1 MKKFILVLIVFTL
14 FASFVYADLMTRGEL
29 RTRMA
34 LYYDIGV
41 EMPTQSKIDSRFQM
55 IFEQAFSENVTAVW
69 KVRVGNLIWGEDGA
83 MFEMDGEEV
92 NRVNIKTQNLYIGFL
107 CPITGVNAKVGIQ
120 EWKDP
125 RSLVLDD
132 DQAPFAGIMINKMF
146 GEDIMLEFG
155 TAKLY
160 EGDIA
165 ADDDIDLIFINF
177 DKGKMFGLN
186 NIIRR
191 WHRGNNIDAWI
202 MPYFNY
208 SVDNF
213 DLNLL
218 AAYNMSS
225 YKEYR
230 GYEDMT
236 LWGEDYSNGGF
247 AVSLK
252 AGYDFE
258 TILVGL
264 DFLYTSGDD
273 GSDPTSKTEF
283 NSIHPY
289 YNNGLEI
296 FGVGVH
302 SGASVGYVE
311 PGNNGQ
317 GLMSV
322 VLTGAYPAT
331 DKLTLKAAFGMLNAV
346 EAEETAMGMEVDLG
360 INYKLYSNLSFDLVG
375 AMAMPGKYYGEDLDN
390 TMALVSKLMYKF

>member
-14 FASFVYADLMTRGEL
+14 FATFGYADLLTRGEL

-34 LYYDIGV
+34 LYYEIGE

-55 IFEQAFSENVTAVW
+55 TFEKAFSNYLTAVW
-69 KVRVGNLIWGEDGA
+69 KVQVGDMIWGDAGA
-83 MFEMDGEEV
+83 EFPAGEV
-92 NRVNIKTQNLYIGFL
+92 NIETRNLYIGFL

-132 DQAPFAGIMINKMF
+132 DQAPFAGIMINKMLGDEF
-146 GEDIMLEFG
+146 MLELG

-160 EGDIA
+160 EGDIDY
-165 ADDDIDLIFINF
+165 DDDIDLFFINI
-177 DKGKMFGLN
+177 GKEMFGLD

-191 WHRGNNIDAWI
+191 WHRGKNIDAWI

-208 SVDNF
+208 TVDNL

-218 AAYNMSS
+218 VAYNMAS
-225 YKEYR
+225 YSEWI
-230 GYEDMT
+230 E
-236 LWGEDYSNGGF
+236 GEDYSNGGF

-258 TILVGL
+258 AAQVGL

-273 GSDPTSKTEF
+273 GSDPESTTVF

-289 YNNGLEI
+289 YDNGLEI
-296 FGVGVH
+296 FGIGINK
-302 SGASVGYVE
+302 GASVGYVE
-311 PGNNGQ
+311 PGNDGH

-322 VLTGAYPAT
+322 VLNGAYPVN

-346 EAEETAMGMEVDLG
+346 EADETDMGMEIDLG
-360 INYKLYSNLSFDLVG
+360 MNYKLYQNLHFDLVG
-375 AMAMPGKYYGEDLDN
+375 AMAMPGKFYGEDLDN
-390 TMALVSKLMYKF
+390 TMALVSRLKYKF

>member
-14 FASFVYADLMTRGEL
+14 FASFVYADLLTRGEL

-34 LYYDIGV
+34 LYYEIGKD
-41 EMPTQSKIDSRFQM
+41 MPTQSFIDSRFQM
-55 IFEQAFSENVTAVW
+55 TFEKAFSNYLTAVW
-69 KVRVGNLIWGEDGA
+69 KVQVGDLVWGQGGA
-83 MFEMDGEEV
+83 GFPAGEV
-92 NRVNIKTQNLYIGFL
+92 NIETRNLYLGFL
-107 CPITGVNAKVGIQ
+107 CPLTGVNAKLGIQ

-160 EGDIA
+160 EGEIDY
-165 ADDDIDLIFINF
+165 DDDIDLFFINF

-191 WHRGNNIDAWI
+191 WNAGNNIDAWI

-208 SVDNF
+208 MF
-213 DLNLL
+213 DGFDINLL
-218 AAYNMSS
+218 AAYNMAS
-225 YKEYR
+225 YSEWIPT
-230 GYEDMT
+230 EDG
-236 LWGEDYSNGGF
+236 WKDYSNGGF

-258 TILVGL
+258 VAMVGL

-273 GSDPTSKTEF
+273 ESDPESTTIF

-289 YNNGLEI
+289 YKNGLEI
-296 FGVGVH
+296 FGIGIH
-302 SGASVGYVE
+302 SGASAGYVE
-311 PGNNGQ
+311 PGNDGQ
-317 GLMSV
+317 GLMSI
-322 VLTGAYPAT
+322 VLNGAYPVN
-331 DKLTLKAAFGMLNAV
+331 DELTLKAAFGMLNAV
-346 EAEETAMGMEVDLG
+346 EADETDMGMEVNLG
-360 INYKLYSNLSFDLVG
+360 MNYKLYQNLHFDLVG
-375 AMAMPGKYYGEDLDN
+375 AMAMPGKYYGDDVDN
-390 TMALVSKLMYKF
+390 TMALVSRFMYRF